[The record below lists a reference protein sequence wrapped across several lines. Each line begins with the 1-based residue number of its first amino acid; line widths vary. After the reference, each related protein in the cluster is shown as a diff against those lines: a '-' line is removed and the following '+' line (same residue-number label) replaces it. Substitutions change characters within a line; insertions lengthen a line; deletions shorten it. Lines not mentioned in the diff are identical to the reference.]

1 MKWMIRGSVLLIVAA
16 IVALLVR
23 KALLTASTPEQPA
36 APAQVTVR
44 VAATPLPAGRLLR
57 DAELG
62 WLDMPASQVPKN
74 AITRGDGDRLARLQ
88 GALLRRPVEAGTPI
102 RLEDVMT
109 ADSPGFLAAALKPG
123 MRAISVP
130 ITSVSS
136 NSGLIQP
143 GDFIDVI
150 LTQQV
155 REAEPGR
162 RVASE
167 TIATGIRVIAVGSTF
182 IRPADPDKVQVNDR
196 ARTVT
201 LEVAPRTA
209 EIITVAQQ
217 MGELSLILRSF
228 ANEGGNQPGEQ
239 ETPRQV
245 PTWSGDISRT
255 VSTPTSDSGDILVL
269 RGSRKTDTRLQADS
283 PAAPVPQ

>member
-74 AITRGDGDRLARLQ
+74 AITRGDSDRLARLQ

-182 IRPADPDKVQVNDR
+182 IRLADPDKVQVNDR

-239 ETPRQV
+239 ETPRQA

-255 VSTPTSDSGDILVL
+255 VSAPASDSGDILVL
-269 RGSRKTDTRLQADS
+269 RGSRKTDTRLQAGS